1 MTTYRADLEILFVSS
16 DNGDRVRTLGE
27 LVRQLE
33 EEQRSNPH
41 LFLAAVWFDD
51 NDNAH
56 AALDTFD
63 HTGRTSPA

>member
-1 MTTYRADLEILFVSS
+1 MTTYRADLEILFVGAN
-16 DNGDRVRTLGE
+16 NGNRVKTLAE
-27 LVRQLE
+27 LARQLE
-33 EEQRSNPH
+33 VEQRSNPH

-63 HTGRTSPA
+63 HTGGTTPA